1 VTILEHRYKL
11 PSNIVIKRKGV
22 KYLFL
27 NIIKPGWIVTNSNG
41 ALALKLCNGKRTIG
55 EISSILSKVAK
66 RDTKDEINNFFQEI
80 IFKTK
85 FFSTSDKESE
95 TFHPYNLNCVHLNV
109 TNKCNLRCIYCYAE
123 ERSESKNI
131 LHLKDYLAIIDSIND
146 MTKNAEIVLTG
157 GEPLLANYALELAD
171 YAKRKGNKVHLLTNG
186 VLINEA
192 NAKKI
197 AELCDLIK
205 VSVDGSVPEINDF
218 HRGKGSFDKAL
229 RAIDILA
236 QNNAKLQVSMTVTK
250 KNMNNIEAMVNKFGS
265 MLSFAPLFNAGRAKK
280 IKNLAI
286 TGKQYYYALSSVNGV
301 NPLSYLCS
309 SLIKAKEKRIMKCAI
324 GDAEISISDSG
335 DVYPCHLL
343 HIPQFLAGNVKE
355 QSLGSIYQT
364 SDLLN
369 SCRKLNVL
377 EIKGCKKCDIR
388 FICGGAC
395 RARAFFEKNR
405 IDISDDFC
413 EYEKQAFIN
422 GLFELHYFD

>member
-1 VTILEHRYKL
+1 MIEKL
-11 PSNIVIKRKGV
+11 PKLPPNFIIKRKGN
-22 KYLFL
+22 KFLFL
-27 NIIKPGWIVTNSNG
+27 NTTVPDWVVTNSNG
-41 ALALKLCNGKRTIG
+41 ALALKLCDGKRTIG
-55 EISSILSKVAK
+55 EISSILSKIAK

-80 IFKTK
+80 IFKTNL
-85 FFSTSDKESE
+85 FSTSNKESD
-95 TFHPYNLNCVHLNV
+95 TFHPYNLNCVHLNL
-109 TNKCNLRCIYCYAE
+109 TNRCNLQCIYCYAE
-123 ERSESKNI
+123 ERSDSKNI

-205 VSVDGSVPEINDF
+205 VSVDGSVPEIHDF

-229 RAIDILA
+229 RGIDILA

-250 KNMNNIEAMVNKFGS
+250 INMNNIEAMVNKFGS
-265 MLSFAPLFNAGRAKK
+265 MLLFAPLFKAGRAKK

-286 TGKQYYYALSSVNGV
+286 TGKEYYYALSSVNGV

-324 GDAEISISDSG
+324 GDAEISISDTG

-355 QSLGSIYQT
+355 QSLDSIYQT
-364 SDLLN
+364 SDVLKA
-369 SCRKLNVL
+369 CRRLTVL
-377 EIKGCKKCDIR
+377 EINGCKKCDIK

-395 RARAFFEKNR
+395 RARAFFEKDR
-405 IDISDDFC
+405 IDVSDDFC
-413 EYEKQAFIN
+413 EYEKKAFIN

>member
-1 VTILEHRYKL
+1 MLASLQRL
-11 PSNIVIKRKGV
+11 PPDIVIKRKED
-22 KYLFL
+22 KFLFL
-27 NIIKPGWIVTNSNG
+27 NTKIPDWVVTNSNG
-41 ALALKLCNGKRTIG
+41 ALALKLCNGKRTVE
-55 EISSILSKVAK
+55 EISSKLSKIAK
-66 RDTKDEINNFFQEI
+66 RDTRDEINNFFQEI
-80 IFKTK
+80 IFRTNL
-85 FFSTSDKESE
+85 FSTSKKESD
-95 TFHPYNLNCVHLNV
+95 TFHPYSLNCVHLNL
-109 TNKCNLRCIYCYAE
+109 TNKCNLQCIYCYAE
-123 ERSESKNI
+123 ERRASKNI
-131 LHLKDYLAIIDSIND
+131 LNLKDYLTIIDSINNI
-146 MTKNAEIVLTG
+146 TKNAEIVLTG
-157 GEPLLANYALELAD
+157 GEPLLANYALELVD

-205 VSVDGSVPEINDF
+205 VSVDGSVPEIHDF

-250 KNMNNIEAMVNKFGS
+250 TNTNNIEAMVNKFGS
-265 MLSFAPLFNAGRAKK
+265 KLSFAPLFNAGRAKK

-286 TGKQYYYALSSVNGV
+286 TGKEYYYTLSSVNGV

-324 GDAEISISDSG
+324 GDAEISISDTG

-355 QSLGSIYQT
+355 QSLESIYQT
-364 SDLLN
+364 SDVLN

-377 EIKGCKKCDIR
+377 EIKGCKKCDIK

>member
-1 VTILEHRYKL
+1 MIEKL
-11 PSNIVIKRKGV
+11 PKLPPNFIIKRKGN
-22 KYLFL
+22 KFLFL
-27 NIIKPGWIVTNSNG
+27 NTTVPDWVVTNSNG
-41 ALALKLCNGKRTIG
+41 ALALKLCDGKRTIG
-55 EISSILSKVAK
+55 EISSILSKIAK

-80 IFKTK
+80 IFKTNL
-85 FFSTSDKESE
+85 FSTSNKESD
-95 TFHPYNLNCVHLNV
+95 TFHPYNLNCVHLNL
-109 TNKCNLRCIYCYAE
+109 TNRCNLQCIYCYAE
-123 ERSESKNI
+123 ERSDSKNI

-205 VSVDGSVPEINDF
+205 VSVDGSVPEIHDF

-229 RAIDILA
+229 RGIDILA

-265 MLSFAPLFNAGRAKK
+265 MLLFAPLFKAGRAKK

-286 TGKQYYYALSSVNGV
+286 TGKEYYYALSSVNGV

-324 GDAEISISDSG
+324 GDAEISISDTG

-355 QSLGSIYQT
+355 QSLDSIYQT
-364 SDLLN
+364 SDVLKA
-369 SCRKLNVL
+369 CRRLTVL
-377 EIKGCKKCDIR
+377 EINGCKKCDIK

-395 RARAFFEKNR
+395 RARAFFEKDK
-405 IDISDDFC
+405 IDVSDNFC
-413 EYEKQAFIN
+413 EYEKKAFIN